1 MKGKNRKTTSGLRAT
16 RLVTHNPEVIG
27 SSLAPA
33 TIKSPLP
40 TRKAAI
46 FSARLQLFGHPHFL
60 DTGVTQTMTQM
71 GQKRARRRKYRLR
84 TFPLSGKIF
93 CLQCCRQDPFHGF
106 CCLLLGCCCDM
117 GISVQG
123 EPALKYPQY
132 PGHHLGVHAVLEGQ
146 RGEGMPEIVESDPRQ
161 PRSFQYLVEQTI
173 RRDGTAGG

>member
-46 FSARLQLFGHPHFL
+46 FSARLQLFWTSPFSGHRGDPNH
-60 DTGVTQTMTQM
+60 DPDGSKNAPGGGNT
-71 GQKRARRRKYRLR
+71 A
-84 TFPLSGKIF
+84 SGLFRFRGRFF

-123 EPALKYPQY
+123 EPALKYPR
-132 PGHHLGVHAVLEGQ
+132 HHLGVHAVLEGQ